1 MVFLA
6 LLYFNVVINN
16 KSSHR
21 KCSGK
26 KSVLKNFANL
36 TGRHLCWILF
46 LIKLQAFRLKQEIFW
61 KNHILFSFKP
71 LTKPLFQI
79 PKLSIYTGAG
89 PDLFCPYEKLVQLF
103 FHSTSQFLENVIKTS
118 MRSSPKTYPGL
129 LQSKLERFVTIVN
142 GIEQSAL
149 HKKWSFPSRNF
160 FSKCD
165 QIRRI
170 LRI

>member
-1 MVFLA
+1 MLDSLFNKVAGLQVKTRNFLKESYFVFFQTFDQASLPNPQIIN
-6 LLYFNVVINN
+6 LYWC
-16 KSSHR
+16 R
-21 KCSGK
+21 
-26 KSVLKNFANL
+26 
-36 TGRHLCWILF
+36 TR
-46 LIKLQAFRLKQEIFW
+46 LI
-61 KNHILFSFKP
+61 
-71 LTKPLFQI
+71 
-79 PKLSIYTGAG
+79 Y
-89 PDLFCPYEKLVQLF
+89 LFCPYEKLVQLF

-165 QIRRI
+165 QIRMI